1 MPCGTKA
8 FASLK
13 QTPLLD
19 AHAAPP
25 VLAPPPR
32 PDSAWYA
39 ISRHFF
45 RLAASGLIPARWFA
59 PAPPPQRRAATGRLR
74 LEVVSHCWNYA
85 HLLRYQLSSLVLH
98 PPRQMDVRV
107 TVFHALEDPAT
118 AALLAFFAEHKVP
131 GVSWNWQVLPPSQLM
146 RRCIGRNQAALA
158 TEADWVWFT
167 DCDLVFGEGCLDALA
182 EKLQGRTD
190 ALVYPQVEH
199 CTSLLADD
207 DARLA
212 QGASEL
218 ELASTPAEFKARTV
232 SRATGPLQIAHGDVS
247 RAVGYCDAIQAYK
260 AGADHW
266 RKCYED
272 RTYRW
277 LLGTQGVPLD
287 IPGVQRIRHISK
299 GRYRAGGRMA
309 ALRQRIR
316 QTKDRG

>member
-1 MPCGTKA
+1 
-8 FASLK
+8 
-13 QTPLLD
+13 
-19 AHAAPP
+19 
-25 VLAPPPR
+25 
-32 PDSAWYA
+32 
-39 ISRHFF
+39 
-45 RLAASGLIPARWFA
+45 
-59 PAPPPQRRAATGRLR
+59 
-74 LEVVSHCWNYA
+74 
-85 HLLRYQLSSLVLH
+85 
-98 PPRQMDVRV
+98 
-107 TVFHALEDPAT
+107 
-118 AALLAFFAEHKVP
+118 
-131 GVSWNWQVLPPSQLM
+131 M

-212 QGASEL
+212 QGAAEL